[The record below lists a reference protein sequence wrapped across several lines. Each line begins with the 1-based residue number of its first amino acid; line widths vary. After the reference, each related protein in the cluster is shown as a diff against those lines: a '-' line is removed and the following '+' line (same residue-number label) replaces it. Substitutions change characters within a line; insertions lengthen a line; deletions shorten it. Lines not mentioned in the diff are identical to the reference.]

1 MKNMPHTTWI
11 PYSLIFL
18 CKKPLTILSIKFTQ
32 KRNFPKS
39 AVKQIPED
47 YNSKRLR
54 SARFSWNRIY
64 TNRWLFHG
72 RSIINNTSWYSHDS
86 NRNDVVKSL
95 KPLFYKRYLHDIY
108 SRRRKNCT
116 DQLYHALNSYH
127 PKVNLTIDI
136 NPKKL
141 FDTQVITKNG
151 KIETAVYR

>member
-1 MKNMPHTTWI
+1 MLVLAETEFTQTDGCSMGGP
-11 PYSLIFL
+11 
-18 CKKPLTILSIKFTQ
+18 LSITLVDIHMI
-32 KRNFPKS
+32 RT
-39 AVKQIPED
+39 E
-47 YNSKRLR
+47 
-54 SARFSWNRIY
+54 
-64 TNRWLFHG
+64 
-72 RSIINNTSWYSHDS
+72 
-86 NRNDVVKSL
+86 NDVVKSL

-108 SRRRKNCT
+108 SRRRNNCT